1 MSRRRGRVGTLAGAL
16 VAAAWLG
23 CSSSDSQPYRD
34 TCFVGR
40 TRIRTPKGT
49 RALEELS
56 PGDEIIACDPA
67 TGALAVRKVLARIA
81 HAEAATLTLDA
92 GDAHV
97 AGMTAEHPIWVV
109 SRDAWVV
116 AGELRDGDVV
126 CVLDRDGARAGT
138 RIVESIRATGRSE
151 IVFDLSVEGPEHTF
165 FADDVLAHN
174 KSIACPSPSPACSG
188 PDAADGSDGNATA
201 DAADAATDAAD
212 AADAADDAP
221 DAD

>member
-1 MSRRRGRVGTLAGAL
+1 MGTLAGAL
-16 VAAAWLG
+16 VTAAWLG
-23 CSSSDSQPYRD
+23 CSSSEPPRD

-40 TRIRTPKGT
+40 TRIRTPSGT
-49 RALEELS
+49 RALEELN
-56 PGDEIIACDPA
+56 PGDEILACDPA

-81 HAEAATLTLDA
+81 HAEAETLTLDA
-92 GDAHV
+92 GDAHI

-109 SRDAWVV
+109 SRDAWVA
-116 AGELRDGDVV
+116 AGDLREGDVV

-138 RIVESIRATGRSE
+138 RVVESIRATGRSE

-174 KSIACPSPSPACSG
+174 KSIACPPQSCVGA
-188 PDAADGSDGNATA
+188 DAADGSDA
-201 DAADAATDAAD
+201 DAGDASVAPDAPADAPAD
-212 AADAADDAP
+212 APDDAP